1 MNAGSNACFH
11 ACGSLVCIVRIREIL
26 SLICVCVCV
35 CLCVCVSVFFLCVCV
50 FVLLKHTSW
59 TSSLFVSAITTS
71 SLAGVLNHPPQVL
84 RCSVES
90 APPSPSPSSSPDG
103 LAPCLSG
110 GERGGSARERV
121 LPREGNLLRTRTL
134 PARWTA
140 PARRPHHAP
149 FSALRR
155 QRDGASVVA
164 AFFATLSTEEGGGGN
179 VLLWSSVGCPRP
191 SRQHPQT
198 VGNRLV
204 DFYFFVVW
212 QVYTRNYAHGLVLDR

>member
-1 MNAGSNACFH
+1 M
-11 ACGSLVCIVRIREIL
+11 
-26 SLICVCVCV
+26 
-35 CLCVCVSVFFLCVCV
+35 CVCVSVFFLCVCV

-134 PARWTA
+134 PSRWTA

-149 FSALRR
+149 LLGFKKTTRWGVCFGCVLCY
-155 QRDGASVVA
+155 
-164 AFFATLSTEEGGGGN
+164 AFHGGGRRGK
-179 VLLWSSVGCPRP
+179 
-191 SRQHPQT
+191 
-198 VGNRLV
+198 RLV
-204 DFYFFVVW
+204 VVLCRMPPPVPPASANCWESFSRFLFFCCLAGV
-212 QVYTRNYAHGLVLDR
+212 HKK